1 MFSGIIMEKE
11 TGLSKEGQAR
21 IFIRTGGMQMMTSG
35 TPDSRLAQILEIM
48 ELRRTARLESLADR
62 LQVGT
67 KTIRNDMK
75 ELNRLLEGSAL
86 VESVSGRYTLFVLDG
101 KTFQEKKRIIYNQSD
116 YMNSPM
122 KRYGYILNRLMHEE
136 GAVLI
141 DDLAEEICVGR
152 TTINGDL
159 KKLRETLESYQLQIV
174 GKTNTGIRLEGDEL
188 SLRLLVLEQMYDQVF
203 ESFLLDEDLESMVHE
218 YCQEYGLDYMTT
230 QYFMRSYTLMVDRVL
245 NDHPLNRLQEKYHEL
260 EQTTAWRFAERIVVR
275 TMEMFQ
281 VQIPMEEILF
291 LSLPIAGMRT
301 PMSRGDQQAPEIS
314 EEVAEL
320 VVKIL
325 NRIAYDMNFHIS
337 PTDLLDDFVYHINF
351 MLNRLKYRFY
361 IRNYALAE
369 IRERYPLA
377 CRMAEVAKTVVEE
390 QTRFTVTDDELG
402 FLASYFSLFLEEQHY
417 KNQKAFRVGIVCAQG
432 AISGKLIQARLEKIM
447 SDQTEFQLLSEKE
460 AEDRDDFDLLISTSG
475 NYESDEVPVICLGV
489 FFDEVEV
496 LRQIE
501 RLKYLGNLDISMK
514 TGINSLIA
522 TILEPEHFYVLEPET
537 TYLEA
542 VLYMIGQL
550 TEEGV
555 LDEDFK
561 EAFLKRE
568 KKSTMLFDEQI
579 GFPHLQYPGEKI
591 VLAVGVSD
599 RTGPGTRFLLLLALP
614 EDSELND
621 DILIHIY
628 NELLVIS
635 SGETLAED
643 ISKLRSGSEFVLYM
657 IRNNELFEDI

>member
-1 MFSGIIMEKE
+1 
-11 TGLSKEGQAR
+11 
-21 IFIRTGGMQMMTSG
+21 MMTSG
-35 TPDSRLAQILEIM
+35 TPGSRIAQILEIM
-48 ELRRTARLESLADR
+48 ELRRTARPESLADK
-62 LQVGT
+62 LKVGT

-86 VESVSGRYTLFVLDG
+86 VESVSGRYALFVLDE
-101 KTFQEKKRIIYNQSD
+101 KRFQEKKQIVYSQND
-116 YMNSPM
+116 YMNSPA

-136 GAVLI
+136 AAVLI

-159 KKLRETLESYQLQIV
+159 KKLREILESYQLQIV
-174 GKTNTGIRLEGDEL
+174 GRTNTGIRLEGDEL
-188 SLRLLVLEQMYDQVF
+188 SIRLFVLEQMYEQVF
-203 ESFLLDEDLESMVHE
+203 ESFLLDDDLESMVNG

-245 NDHPLNRLQEKYHEL
+245 NDHPLSSLQEKYREL
-260 EQTTAWRFAERIVVR
+260 EQTTAWRFAEKIVAQ
-275 TMEMFQ
+275 TMEIFQ

-301 PMSRGDQQAPEIS
+301 PMNREDKQEMEIS

-361 IRNYALAE
+361 IRNYALEE

-377 CRMAEVAKTVVEE
+377 YKMAEVAKKVVEE
-390 QTRFTVTDDELG
+390 QTRFAVTDDELG
-402 FLASYFSLFLEEQHY
+402 FLASYFGLFLEEQYY
-417 KNQKAFRVGIVCAQG
+417 KNQKSFQVGIVCAQS
-432 AISGKLIQARLEKIM
+432 AISGKLIQVRLEKM
-447 SDQTEFQLLSEKE
+447 MPDQTEFTLLSEKE
-460 AEDRDDFDLLISTSG
+460 AENRKDFDLIISTSRQ
-475 NYESDEVPVICLGV
+475 YEAADVPVICLGE

-501 RLKYLGNLDISMK
+501 RLKYMGNLDVSMK
-514 TGINSLIA
+514 TGIRSLIA
-522 TILEPEHFYVLEPET
+522 TILEPEHFYVLSAEISYT
-537 TYLEA
+537 DA

-550 TEEGV
+550 TKEGV
-555 LDEDFK
+555 LEEEFK

-568 KKSTMLFDEQI
+568 AKSTMLFDEKI
-579 GFPHLQYPGEKI
+579 GFPHLQYPGGKI
-591 VLAVGVSD
+591 VLAVGVAD
-599 RTGPGTRFLLLLALP
+599 RGGPGVCFILLLALP
-614 EDSELND
+614 RDSELND

-635 SGETLAED
+635 SDGTLAEE

>member
-1 MFSGIIMEKE
+1 
-11 TGLSKEGQAR
+11 
-21 IFIRTGGMQMMTSG
+21 MMTSG
-35 TPDSRLAQILEIM
+35 TPDSRIAQILEIM
-48 ELRRTARLESLADR
+48 ELRRTARPESLADK
-62 LQVGT
+62 LKVGA
-67 KTIRNDMK
+67 KTIKNDMK

-86 VESVSGRYTLFVLDG
+86 VEYVSGRYALFILDER
-101 KTFQEKKRIIYNQSD
+101 TFREKKQTVYSQND
-116 YMNSPM
+116 YMNSPS

-141 DDLAEEICVGR
+141 DDLADEICVGR

-159 KKLRETLESYQLQIV
+159 KKLREMLESYQVGIV
-174 GKTNTGIRLEGDEL
+174 GRTNTGIRLEGDEL
-188 SLRLLVLEQMYDQVF
+188 SIRLLVLEQMYDRVF
-203 ESFLLDEDLESMVHE
+203 ESFLLDDDLESMVNE

-230 QYFMRSYTLMVDRVL
+230 QYFMRSYTVMIDRVL
-245 NDHPLNRLQEKYHEL
+245 NDHPLNSLQEKYHEL
-260 EQTTAWRFAERIVVR
+260 EQTTAYRFAEKIVMR

-281 VQIPMEEILF
+281 VWIPMEEILF

-301 PMSRGDQQAPEIS
+301 PMNREDKQVLEIS

-377 CRMAEVAKTVVEE
+377 YKMAEVAKKVIEE
-390 QTRFTVTDDELG
+390 QTSFAVTDDELG

-417 KNQKAFRVGIVCAQG
+417 KNRKVFRVGIVCAQG
-432 AISGKLIQARLEKIM
+432 AISGKLIQVRLEKMM
-447 SDQTEFQLLSEKE
+447 SDQTEFELLSEKE
-460 AEDRDDFDLLISTSG
+460 AEDREDFDLLISTSR
-475 NYESDEVPVICLGV
+475 NYESDAVPVICLGE

-501 RLKYLGNLDISMK
+501 RLKYMGNLEVSMK
-514 TGINSLIA
+514 TGIHSLIA
-522 TILEPEHFYVLEPET
+522 TILEPEHFYVLGPEPS
-537 TYLEA
+537 YLEA
-542 VLYMIGQL
+542 VLYMIDCL
-550 TEEGV
+550 TEEGA
-555 LDEDFK
+555 LEADFK

-568 KKSTMLFDEQI
+568 KKSTMLFDERI

-591 VLAVGVSD
+591 VLAVGAAD
-599 RTGPGTRFLLLLALP
+599 RAGSGVRFILLLALP
-614 EDSELND
+614 KDSELND

-635 SGETLAED
+635 SDETLTEEIA
-643 ISKLRSGSEFVLYM
+643 KLKSGSEFVLYM
-657 IRNNELFEDI
+657 IRKNELFENV